1 MEKNFIK
8 FRVKN
13 TLIVRTKFFIT
24 VIKIYF
30 SLNFNIIGNREHIT
44 KFDPEPMPQ
53 IKHLKKH
60 SEIIY
65 FKL

>member
-1 MEKNFIK
+1 MVKKFIK

-44 KFDPEPMPQ
+44 KFGPEPTPR
-53 IKHLKKH
+53 IKNLKK
-60 SEIIY
+60 STMRS
-65 FKL
+65 LT